1 MKKILVTLFVIGALV
16 LTSCKKTLKGVAE
29 DAKNAVES
37 TGEAASDAVK
47 AVGNAA
53 SEVAKETKN
62 AVQGAGD
69 KIKEVVMGVPVTGN
83 KKIDAFLKE
92 AKDYFK
98 EAKESYQSKDKNKLA
113 EIKQKGKIFAKKQE
127 EIKGELQKL
136 PSDTQS
142 KINDYFTARN
152 NEIKE
157 ILKAK

>member
-1 MKKILVTLFVIGALV
+1 MKKTLVILSLISALG

-53 SEVAKETKN
+53 SEVAEETKN

-69 KIKEVVMGVPVTGN
+69 RIKEVVMGVPVTGN

-98 EAKESYQSKDKNKLA
+98 EAKEAYQSKDKNRLA
-113 EIKQKGKIFAKKQE
+113 EIKQKGKVFAKKQE
-127 EIKGELQKL
+127 EIRVELQKL
-136 PSDTQS
+136 PAETQS
-142 KINDYFTARN
+142 KISDYFTARN

-157 ILKAK
+157 ILTAE